1 MKADG
6 KELSKI
12 LTIELKN
19 KMEKLNNINFVVIL
33 VGNDTNSLIYI
44 KYKQKKCEELGINFK
59 LNQYDIN
66 ISEKELLCEIIK
78 INTDISIDSCIIQL
92 PLPLHL
98 NQNNVLNSLDPKKDA
113 DGFTF
118 YNLGR
123 LIKHNKNDFIIKPAT
138 VLGIEKI
145 INYYNIETKGKNIV
159 IIGKSVIVG
168 TPLGLVLSNE
178 STYSGTIT
186 LCDKNTENLQE
197 VCKNADILIVS
208 VGKHNLIDHTFE
220 LKKSVSIIDVGIN
233 RIKDESKK
241 SGFKTEGDVEFNYF
255 EDKCEFIT
263 PVPGGVGPMTV
274 ICLIENIINLKRN
287 SLK

>member
-1 MKADG
+1 MIIDG
-6 KELSKI
+6 KKLSNEF
-12 LTIELKN
+12 TIELKN
-19 KMEKLNNINFVVIL
+19 KIKKIKNINFVVIL

-66 ISEKELLCEIIK
+66 ISEKDLLNEVEK
-78 INTDISIDSCIIQL
+78 INTDDNIDSCIIQL
-92 PLPLHL
+92 PLPSHL
-98 NQNNVLNSLDPKKDA
+98 NQNKILNKLDPNKDA

-118 YNLGR
+118 FNLGK
-123 LIKHNKNDFIIKPAT
+123 LIKHDKEDFVIKPAT

-186 LCDKNTENLQE
+186 LCDKNTENLRE
-197 VCKNADILIVS
+197 ICKNADILIVS
-208 VGKHNLIDHTFE
+208 TGKHNLIDHTFE

-241 SGFKTEGDVEFNYF
+241 SGFRTEGDVEYNYF
-255 EDKCEFIT
+255 ENKCENIT

-274 ICLIENIINLKRN
+274 ICLIENIINLKIYN
-287 SLK
+287 HK

>member
-6 KELSKI
+6 EELSKI

-66 ISEKELLCEIIK
+66 ISEKELLSEIIK
-78 INTDISIDSCIIQL
+78 INTDINIDSCIIQL

-123 LIKHNKNDFIIKPAT
+123 LIKHSKNDFIIKPAT
-138 VLGIEKI
+138 VLGIEKL
-145 INYYNIETKGKNIV
+145 INYYNIETRGKNIV

-241 SGFKTEGDVEFNYF
+241 SGYRTEGDVEFNYF
-255 EDKCEFIT
+255 EDKCKFIT

-274 ICLIENIINLKRN
+274 ICLIENIINLKIN

>member
-1 MKADG
+1 MKAYG

-66 ISEKELLCEIIK
+66 ISEKELLSEIIK
-78 INTDISIDSCIIQL
+78 INTDINIDSCIIQL

-123 LIKHNKNDFIIKPAT
+123 LIKHSKNDFIIKPAT
-138 VLGIEKI
+138 VLGIEKL
-145 INYYNIETKGKNIV
+145 INYYNIETRGKNIV

-241 SGFKTEGDVEFNYF
+241 SGYRTEGDVEFNYF
-255 EDKCEFIT
+255 EDKCKFIT

-274 ICLIENIINLKRN
+274 ICLIENIINLKIN

>member
-1 MKADG
+1 MIIDG
-6 KELSKI
+6 KKLSNE

-19 KMEKLNNINFVVIL
+19 KIKKIKNINFVVIL

-59 LNQYDIN
+59 LNQYDES
-66 ISEKELLCEIIK
+66 ISEKDLLNEVEK
-78 INTDISIDSCIIQL
+78 INQDNNIDSCIIQL
-92 PLPLHL
+92 PLPIHL
-98 NQNNVLNSLDPKKDA
+98 NQNIILNKLDPNKDA

-118 YNLGR
+118 FNLGK
-123 LIKHNKNDFIIKPAT
+123 LIRHEKDDFIIKPAT

-145 INYYNIETKGKNIV
+145 INHYNIETIGKNIV

-178 STYSGTIT
+178 STYSGTVT
-186 LCDKNTENLQE
+186 LCDKNTENLRE
-197 VCKNADILIVS
+197 ICKNADILIVS
-208 VGKHNLIDHTFE
+208 TGKHNLIDHTFE

-241 SGFKTEGDVEFNYF
+241 SGFRTEGDVEYNYF
-255 EDKCEFIT
+255 ENKCENIT

-274 ICLIENIINLKRN
+274 ICLIENIINLKIYN
-287 SLK
+287 HK